1 MTTPMH
7 VGDVVAATVTKVL
20 PFGVLV
26 ETPAGVRGLVRSA
39 AAEVGA
45 IVNVRVRE
53 FDGQRFAASLV

>member
-26 ETPAGVRGLVRSA
+26 ETPAGVHGLVRGTTA
-39 AAEVGA
+39 DVGA
-45 IVNVRVRE
+45 VVNVRVRE
-53 FDGQRFAASLV
+53 FDGQRFGASLV